1 MKETY
6 RLVVDIVVD
15 PEDLRTNW
23 DVSPEP
29 TTLQLLEEEAQSWFE
44 SLEGVLNV
52 DVTVTRK
59 EGQG

>member
-1 MKETY
+1 MKEAY
-6 RLVVDIVVD
+6 RLTLDVVVD
-15 PEDLRTNW
+15 PGDLRSNW
-23 DVSPEP
+23 NVSPEP

-52 DVTVTRK
+52 DVTITRK